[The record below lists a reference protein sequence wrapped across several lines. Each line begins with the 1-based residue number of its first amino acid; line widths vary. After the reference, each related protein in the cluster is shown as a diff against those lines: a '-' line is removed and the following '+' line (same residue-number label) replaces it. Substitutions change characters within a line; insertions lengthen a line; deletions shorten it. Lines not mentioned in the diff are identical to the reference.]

1 MKFKMSI
8 AFLLN
13 LFLVTF
19 FFQVVEAKTYT
30 SSGQKFTVEKIFEG
44 SDVIWGFDFLNE
56 GKNLLFSERN
66 GKLKLVE
73 IKSKRVFEV
82 LGAPKVFTDSQGG
95 LLDVFVDSKTQ
106 YVYLTYAESTPKGA
120 TTSLF
125 RGKLSTDNKRLIG
138 ERFFQAQAF
147 ANGGIHY
154 GSRVVIDQKGFIF
167 LSVGER
173 NVRDR
178 AQDLNTHQGKI
189 LRLNPDATIPKD
201 NPFVTNKAA
210 LGEIWSLGHRN
221 PQGLIIDSKDQLLNA
236 EFGPRG
242 GDEVNL
248 VVRGANYGW
257 PIVTYGKEYYG
268 PSIGT
273 KSKEGMMQPLYYWV
287 PSISPSGLMEYTG
300 NVFPSFKGNLFL
312 ATLSGM
318 HLHRIVTGNE
328 RQILQEEKLLLDLE
342 ERFRQVKMGPAGF
355 IYLST
360 DSGKLLRLVPAP

>member
-1 MKFKMSI
+1 MKLKVISLFIFIFFTS
-8 AFLLN
+8 AFSSG
-13 LFLVTF
+13 
-19 FFQVVEAKTYT
+19 EAKTYT
-30 SSGQKFTVEKIFEG
+30 SSGQKFNVEKIFEG
-44 SDVIWGFDFLNE
+44 DDVIWGFDFLKD
-56 GKNLLFSERN
+56 GSQILFSERN
-66 GKLKLVE
+66 GKLKLVD
-73 IKSKRVFEV
+73 IKSKKVTEI
-82 LGAPKVFTDSQGG
+82 LGVPKVFTDSQGG
-95 LLDVFVDSKTQ
+95 LLDVYLDSKTQ
-106 YVYLTYAESTPKGA
+106 FVYLTYSEPTPKGA

-125 RGKLSTDNKRLIG
+125 RGKLSTDNKKIIG

-154 GSRVVIDQKGFIF
+154 GSRVVIDQNGFIF

-189 LRLNPDATIPKD
+189 LRLNSDGTIPKD
-201 NPFVTNKAA
+201 NPFVANKVA

-221 PQGLIIDSKDQLLNA
+221 PQGLIIDSKGQLLNA

-248 VVRGANYGW
+248 VIKGANYGW
-257 PIVTYGKEYYG
+257 PVVTYGSEYYG

-273 KSKEGMMQPLYYWV
+273 KSKEGMIQPLYYWV
-287 PSISPSGLMEYTG
+287 PSISPSGLMEYTA
-300 NVFPSFKGNLFL
+300 NVFPNFKGNLFL

-318 HLHRIVTGNE
+318 HLHRIVTGSE

-342 ERFRQVKMGPAGF
+342 ERFRQVKLGPEGF